1 MSNEGPNIALYQA
14 GGFKATI
21 GTKGGGIYFG
31 TSGDTERLRITTDN
45 VLIHT
50 TDSTTVGTVNKNLVV
65 GSTTNNHE
73 VALTLNVM
81 EGTNNRRVKFFL
93 DDDDGVFGVDSTAST
108 GVAPFVIRNAGT
120 ERLRITGGGQLV
132 QTTTHT
138 SGTSA
143 HQNTS
148 WYGDDADDY
157 DIEVNDFNEVF
168 ATKTENSNNYN
179 SVVYKRE
186 MMTQYCDMEFTFT
199 GGSPGSSYRHF
210 GILINGDGSDTS
222 SNMDRFVYRVHP
234 SSTGNNQ
241 VRLDKGG
248 GGTGFNH
255 VSSSIP
261 NIFDESEHHVHLQIR
276 KRHFTISVDGNL
288 VWDTITDANLV
299 RTQGYPGFII
309 YEASTGSG
317 TWFKIRAFKI
327 RNHTA
332 NAKSNSMYAGGNRFI
347 QMSRDSGN
355 SSETFT
361 RAQMT
366 MDDNEMAL
374 IYVTVSGT
382 GNNLRDYGYQ
392 FFHWKMPRGT
402 TSSITD
408 NIISNYK
415 GSGVST
421 FTCSA
426 STSDLVVTKDS
437 DLSVHVT
444 IIGGG
449 GRKGHVGW

>member
-1 MSNEGPNIALYQA
+1 
-14 GGFKATI
+14 
-21 GTKGGGIYFG
+21 GGIYFG

-241 VRLDKGG
+241 VRLDK
-248 GGTGFNH
+248 
-255 VSSSIP
+255 
-261 NIFDESEHHVHLQIR
+261 
-276 KRHFTISVDGNL
+276 
-288 VWDTITDANLV
+288 
-299 RTQGYPGFII
+299 
-309 YEASTGSG
+309 
-317 TWFKIRAFKI
+317 
-327 RNHTA
+327 
-332 NAKSNSMYAGGNRFI
+332 
-347 QMSRDSGN
+347 
-355 SSETFT
+355 
-361 RAQMT
+361 
-366 MDDNEMAL
+366 
-374 IYVTVSGT
+374 
-382 GNNLRDYGYQ
+382 
-392 FFHWKMPRGT
+392 
-402 TSSITD
+402 
-408 NIISNYK
+408 
-415 GSGVST
+415 
-421 FTCSA
+421 
-426 STSDLVVTKDS
+426 
-437 DLSVHVT
+437 
-444 IIGGG
+444 
-449 GRKGHVGW
+449 